1 MTQSYTTIKF
11 TIIEDVAT
19 ITLSRPEAANAMN
32 PVMARELNLAAIEC
46 EEHQSLRVV
55 LINAEGKLFCAGGD
69 ISEFAAAGKQVGAL
83 IREMAGDL
91 HLAISRL
98 TRLKAPV
105 IAAIQGTA
113 AGAGFS
119 LAIAADIS
127 IASDTA
133 KFTMAYTNGGLS
145 PDGSSTYFLP
155 QENWRPPGTGADA
168 HESNPHRPRSGGL
181 GRHQPSGAG
190 GDPRPDRSTTT
201 YRPFRQGP
209 TLAYRRGESRLLNDS
224 FNNGLETQME
234 LETRAIA
241 DCAMTQGWARGPA
254 CVLRKTPSEISSR
267 E

>member
-11 TIIEDVAT
+11 TIIESVAT
-19 ITLSRPEAANAMN
+19 ITLSRPDAANAMN

-46 EEHQSLRVV
+46 EEHQGLRAV

-127 IASDTA
+127 IAATRPSSPWPIP
-133 KFTMAYTNGGLS
+133 MAACRRMVAPLIFY
-145 PDGSSTYFLP
+145 
-155 QENWRPPGTGADA
+155 Q
-168 HESNPHRPRSGGL
+168 GGL
-181 GRHQPSGAG
+181 GI
-190 GDPRPDRSTTT
+190 D
-201 YRPFRQGP
+201 
-209 TLAYRRGESRLLNDS
+209 
-224 FNNGLETQME
+224 GLGNS
-234 LETRAIA
+234 
-241 DCAMTQGWARGPA
+241 C
-254 CVLRKTPSEISSR
+254 
-267 E
+267 

>member
-145 PDGSSTYFLP
+145 PDGSST
-155 QENWRPPGTGADA
+155 
-168 HESNPHRPRSGGL
+168 
-181 GRHQPSGAG
+181 
-190 GDPRPDRSTTT
+190 
-201 YRPFRQGP
+201 
-209 TLAYRRGESRLLNDS
+209 
-224 FNNGLETQME
+224 
-234 LETRAIA
+234 
-241 DCAMTQGWARGPA
+241 
-254 CVLRKTPSEISSR
+254 
-267 E
+267 